1 MNSTMVPT
9 DAATIIACICY
20 IEWGLIHIA
29 AGFMAWLNC
38 GGGACTAGAAA
49 GGRVPVA
56 LMSALS
62 KEEKDALKAVKYPK
76 FSHRVYL
83 QHGWNLWYVGVWS
96 IVCIVPLLQAN
107 RLAWWFGLHQCTLI
121 CG

>member
-1 MNSTMVPT
+1 MVPT